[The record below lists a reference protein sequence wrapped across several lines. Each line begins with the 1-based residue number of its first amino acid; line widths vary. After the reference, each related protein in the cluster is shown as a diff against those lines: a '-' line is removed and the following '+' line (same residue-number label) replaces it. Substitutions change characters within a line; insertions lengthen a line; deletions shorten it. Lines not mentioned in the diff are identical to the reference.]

1 LVSNSQSIGHGG
13 NSLLGGLFEAKPD
26 PSAPTRFGR
35 IYAPEPAWHAEAPV
49 EIILEP
55 DLPIVDAHHHL
66 WDLPGLPYLLPDYL
80 ADLNTGHRVVATVFN
95 ECHAMW
101 RACGPDEMKPVGE
114 VEFCAGIAAMSESG
128 AYGSTRV
135 NAGIVGH
142 ADLTLADRVTPVLE
156 AQIAAGG
163 GRFRGVR
170 HAAAWDADT
179 TIGNSHSSPGPHLYR
194 RPEFREGLKRLSGLG
209 LTLDAYVFHPQ
220 LDDVAGLARAVP
232 EVDIILGHMGGPLG
246 SGVAADCRDEVFA
259 TWKHGM
265 TALSRCP
272 NVTVKLGGV
281 MMRLAS
287 FDYGK
292 STRPATSEELARRW
306 GPYVLTCIELFGPGR
321 CMVESN
327 FPVEKM
333 GIGYAA
339 LFNALKR
346 IAAGLTAEEKS
357 MLFSGTA
364 DRIYRL
370 GLTEAVLHTS
380 VPSTGNSLR
389 APRS

>member
-1 LVSNSQSIGHGG
+1 MRPWTKDISVGDSQEFGHDG
-13 NSLLGGLFEAKPD
+13 NPLLGGLFDTKPGL
-26 PSAPTRFGR
+26 SAPTRFGR
-35 IYAPEPAWHAEAPV
+35 IYVSDPGWHTEALP

-55 DLPIVDAHHHL
+55 DLAIVDAHHHL
-66 WDLPGLPYLLPDYL
+66 WDLPGFRYLLPDYL
-80 ADLNTGHRVVATVFN
+80 ADANTGHRVVATVFN

-101 RACGPDEMKPVGE
+101 RARGPAEMRPVGE

-128 AYGSTRV
+128 AYGSIRV
-135 NAGIVGH
+135 NAGIVGY

-170 HAAAWDADT
+170 HAAAWDADK
-179 TIGNSHSSPGPHLYR
+179 TIGNSHTSPGPHLYR
-194 RPEFREGLKRLSGLG
+194 LPGLREGLRRLSALG

-220 LDDVAGLARAVP
+220 LDDVADLAQAVP
-232 EVDIILGHMGGPLG
+232 EANIVLGHMGGPLG
-246 SGVAADCRDEVFA
+246 YGVYAGRRDEVFSA
-259 TWKHGM
+259 WKQGM
-265 TALSRCP
+265 TALARCP
-272 NVTVKLGGV
+272 NVAVKLGGV

-287 FDYGK
+287 YDYGK
-292 STRPATSEELARRW
+292 SMRPATSEELARMW
-306 GPYVLTCIELFGPGR
+306 SPYVLTCIDLFGPTR

-346 IAAGLTAEEKS
+346 IAAGLTAEERS
-357 MLFSGTA
+357 LVFSRTA

-370 GLTEAVLHTS
+370 GLTQ
-380 VPSTGNSLR
+380 
-389 APRS
+389 